1 MFRRTLEDLIP
12 LAEERSVDLGVT
24 SREDVLV
31 MAPPHAVAAVLRN
44 LVDNAIRYTP
54 AGGRVDLY
62 AGYEEGCPVLTVSDT
77 GPGIAE
83 EEAARV
89 FEPFYRCGGTTAVGS
104 GLGLSIVKTLT
115 ESWGG
120 SVRLEDLGRD
130 GRTGLRVR
138 VSFRA

>member
-54 AGGRVDLY
+54 GRR
-62 AGYEEGCPVLTVSDT
+62 
-77 GPGIAE
+77 
-83 EEAARV
+83 AR
-89 FEPFYRCGGTTAVGS
+89 RS
-104 GLGLSIVKTLT
+104 LR
-115 ESWGG
+115 
-120 SVRLEDLGRD
+120 RL
-130 GRTGLRVR
+130 
-138 VSFRA
+138 